1 VQTATKDKH
10 HTQVIVL
17 ASAEL
22 YREAWRALLAAQPYI
37 HVTQTACNAAVVP
50 ALLDPDFS
58 TVVLID
64 LPGDELSAIRQLKL
78 SSDAA
83 RALMVIDD
91 YEIDVILPLLKAGAT
106 GCIARA
112 DSVADLAR
120 AIIAAGRGEIALPPT
135 IAGRAL
141 AVLASGASMHTNP
154 VKELTAREVD
164 VVRLLASGMTNKDI
178 AQTLFL
184 SVRTIEAHLRSI
196 YDKLAVSSR
205 TEAALWAV
213 RNGFA
218 PPD

>member
-1 VQTATKDKH
+1 VKDERQTK
-10 HTQVIVL
+10 VIVL

-22 YREAWRALLAAQPYI
+22 YREAWRALLTAQPYI
-37 HVTQTACNAAVVP
+37 CVTQTACEASVIP
-50 ALLDPDFS
+50 PLLDPGFS

-64 LPGDELSAIRQLKL
+64 LPGDELGAIRLLKPA
-78 SSDAA
+78 SDTAK
-83 RALMVIDD
+83 ALVVIEE
-91 YEIDVILPLLKAGAT
+91 YEIDVILRLLKAGAT

-112 DSVADLAR
+112 DSVANLAR
-120 AIIAAGRGEIALPPT
+120 AIIAAGRGEIALPPV

-141 AVLASGASMHTNP
+141 AALASGDSMHTNP
-154 VKELTAREVD
+154 VEELTDREVD
-164 VVRLLASGMTNKDI
+164 VLRLLASGMTNKDI

-196 YDKLAVSSR
+196 YGKLAVSSR

-218 PPD
+218 PPE